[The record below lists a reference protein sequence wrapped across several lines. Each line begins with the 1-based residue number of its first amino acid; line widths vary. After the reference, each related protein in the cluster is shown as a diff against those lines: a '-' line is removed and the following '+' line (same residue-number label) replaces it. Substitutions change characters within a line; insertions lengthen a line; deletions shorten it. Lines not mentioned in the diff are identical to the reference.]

1 MATLK
6 SAQVSVRIPATI
18 LEWLDRRAG
27 AARSRADIVRELL
40 EEEMRREDA
49 ARLTA
54 MFDAAGADLT
64 PEEREDR
71 DRLLGALSRDDE

>member
-1 MATLK
+1 MATVK
-6 SAQVSVRIPATI
+6 DAQVSVRIPMTI

-27 AARSRADIVRELL
+27 SARSRADIVRQLL

-49 ARLTA
+49 ARLTE
-54 MFDAAGADLT
+54 MFDAAASDLT
-64 PEEREDR
+64 REEREDR

>member
-1 MATLK
+1 MPDLK
-6 SAQVSVRIPATI
+6 SAQVSVRIPMTI

-27 AARSRADIVRELL
+27 TARSRADIVRELL

-49 ARLTA
+49 ARLTE
-54 MFDAAGADLT
+54 MFDAAAADLT

-71 DRLLGALSRDDE
+71 DRLLGALSRDEE